1 MAKILAGV
9 KLMHY
14 LCKSEDKLCDRER
27 HSFVNLKVQPSQAM
41 FFSRCRAK

>member
-1 MAKILAGV
+1 MLAGV
-9 KLMHY
+9 KLMHC

-41 FFSRCRAK
+41 LFRVAALNS

>member
-1 MAKILAGV
+1 MFASV

-27 HSFVNLKVQPSQAM
+27 HSFVNLKVQPSQAIL
-41 FFSRCRAK
+41 FSRCRAK

>member
-1 MAKILAGV
+1 MFARV

-27 HSFVNLKVQPSQAM
+27 RSFVNLKVQPSQAM
-41 FFSRCRAK
+41 PFSRCRAK

>member
-1 MAKILAGV
+1 MAKVFASV

-27 HSFVNLKVQPSQAM
+27 HSFVCELEGSAIASNA
-41 FFSRCRAK
+41 FFALPR